1 MKIADQNSEFLLDR
15 NTAFPNLQNIWER
28 DWIQRVWTFQEILLA
43 ANPVLCCGTRSLS
56 WHAFIYSM
64 TFLEHS
70 RSTYNIRDI
79 SSTPYFT
86 WAGLLSLWIQ
96 TDRPAHWN
104 GRVIEAGTPSGETF
118 PLFQEICLDFFDA
131 IRSCYSRIANIHF
144 CLCIFMVLAGMP
156 SPVWVKLSGAPFLP
170 GVILMAL
177 GTTLAI
183 ASMLLMFVI
192 TRPGPGNRPS
202 TKVQP
207 WLAILSA
214 IRFRK
219 SSNPKDQS
227 YAFYGIL
234 RNLGVRLASPD
245 YAKPLGQVYREF
257 FIDLLTWTNS
267 LDMLLWA
274 GSFDLPDAPSW
285 VPNWKFPLANTWS
298 TPDLLYW
305 SERPFWSVRNE
316 TEIVLRGRWM
326 GEVLWRS
333 QSFHHVDISSHNVF
347 DTFSNRHNTRQL
359 VEFISTMQSFGIY
372 DGLWNTLT
380 DKWDI
385 QNLMVK
391 TFIYPLEDL
400 GLFKEFWYYD
410 LRRAN
415 YRSANLD
422 ESVEEFLNI
431 LERSDSKKRR
441 VQLAVCND
449 LAATRRIYFITS
461 GGLIGTCSESVE
473 VGDKIAYV
481 YGVSRPLALRA
492 RQDSHQLVGVAVTGG
507 MQRDLQ
513 FGNWNFNGPELQ
525 EITLC

>member
-245 YAKPLGQVYREF
+245 YAKPLGQVFHRPPY
-257 FIDLLTWTNS
+257 
-267 LDMLLWA
+267 LD
-274 GSFDLPDAPSW
+274 
-285 VPNWKFPLANTWS
+285 K
-298 TPDLLYW
+298 
-305 SERPFWSVRNE
+305 
-316 TEIVLRGRWM
+316 
-326 GEVLWRS
+326 
-333 QSFHHVDISSHNVF
+333 
-347 DTFSNRHNTRQL
+347 
-359 VEFISTMQSFGIY
+359 
-372 DGLWNTLT
+372 
-380 DKWDI
+380 
-385 QNLMVK
+385 
-391 TFIYPLEDL
+391 
-400 GLFKEFWYYD
+400 
-410 LRRAN
+410 
-415 YRSANLD
+415 
-422 ESVEEFLNI
+422 
-431 LERSDSKKRR
+431 
-441 VQLAVCND
+441 
-449 LAATRRIYFITS
+449 
-461 GGLIGTCSESVE
+461 LIGYAFMGWFVRFAGC
-473 VGDKIAYV
+473 AF
-481 YGVSRPLALRA
+481 
-492 RQDSHQLVGVAVTGG
+492 
-507 MQRDLQ
+507 M
-513 FGNWNFNGPELQ
+513 GP
-525 EITLC
+525 